1 MTNEIFKRLFS
12 SIILIPLVLF
22 CIVSGSFIFN
32 VFLTIILL
40 ISIFEWYNLAKK
52 HSYLI
57 FGILYLFFS
66 FFYAYRLRVDQDND
80 YFLFLIVT
88 AICILTD
95 IGGFVFGK
103 ILEGPKLTKF
113 SPNKTYSGLIGSYIF
128 ALTVIPFLIIFEIDE
143 NLLVFNL
150 FIFVILVSTI
160 SQIGDII
167 VSIFKRISKIKDTGK
182 IIPGHGGLLD
192 RIDGMI
198 FAFPVSYFL
207 LNLNFFDIF

>member
-32 VFLTIILL
+32 FFLTIILL

-88 AICILTD
+88 SVCVLTD
-95 IGGFVFGK
+95 IGGYVFGNLFK
-103 ILEGPKLTKF
+103 GPKLTKF
-113 SPNKTYSGLIGSYIF
+113 SPNKTYSGLIGSYF
-128 ALTVIPFLIIFEIDE
+128 AAASVNSDEDEDAKSLLKLNKEGKWLLLLETPLDVDLPWEYLKKANSLDLI
-143 NLLVFNL
+143 
-150 FIFVILVSTI
+150 
-160 SQIGDII
+160 
-167 VSIFKRISKIKDTGK
+167 R
-182 IIPGHGGLLD
+182 
-192 RIDGMI
+192 
-198 FAFPVSYFL
+198 
-207 LNLNFFDIF
+207 LNDQ